1 MKGAKTTMPATQ
13 SGNAIVVYEPD
24 ETMRLD
30 VRLEHETVWLTQ
42 EQMCQLFG
50 RTQSVIARHI
60 SNIFKEGELDRKV
73 VYAKFAYT
81 TRHGAIEGKTQTKE
95 VGLYNLDVVIS
106 VGYRVK
112 SVQGTRF
119 RQWATQVLKD
129 YLLRGQALNARMNA
143 LEDRVDRRLAKHD
156 EDIVDLKEKVDFFV
170 QTSLPPVR
178 GVFYD
183 GQVFD
188 AAAFATR
195 HILSAKKSILLID
208 SWVDTTTLEM
218 LAKKASG
225 VTLEIVT
232 SRRGNKL
239 AASDIA
245 KFNSQYGG
253 LTVRTSANFH
263 DRFIVI
269 DGKTLYLFGASLKDL
284 GRKCFAFTKLDAKE
298 IPLLK
303 ARI

>member
-1 MKGAKTTMPATQ
+1 MKEAKTTMPATQ
-13 SGNAIVVYEPD
+13 CGNAIVVYEPD
-24 ETMRLD
+24 ETIRLD

-60 SNIFKEGELDRKV
+60 GNIFKEGELDRKV

-143 LEDRVDRRLAKHD
+143 IEDRVDRRLAKHD
-156 EDIVDLKEKVDFFV
+156 EDIAGLKEKVDFFV

-218 LAKKASG
+218 LAKKAGG

-239 AASDIA
+239 AASDIE

-269 DGKTLYLFGASLKDL
+269 DDKSLYLFGASLKDL